1 MMKKIL
7 HNPQALIG
15 LALIALV
22 TAVALLAPV
31 LAPHAP
37 DAVNLALKYQPAS
50 SEFPLGTDQLGRC
63 ELSRLLYGARTS
75 LGLALPILVLL
86 GAVGLGL
93 GLAAAAVGGWLE
105 RGIVALSQIFLAF
118 PSLIIACAIIG
129 VLGGGLENTV
139 LAVVLSMWAR
149 FTQLVRTYAKAEL
162 AKGYILA
169 ARVSGCST
177 WRLMTWHLLPNILPQ
192 FLVYF
197 SSGVSSAILMI
208 SSFSFLG
215 LGLSSGT
222 AEWGAMLSE
231 AQAAL
236 YSHPVLL
243 IYPGLCIFLCAAGF
257 NLFGEALRDIL
268 QTEDDVL

>member
-1 MMKKIL
+1 M
-7 HNPQALIG
+7 
-15 LALIALV
+15 
-22 TAVALLAPV
+22 
-31 LAPHAP
+31 
-37 DAVNLALKYQPAS
+37 
-50 SEFPLGTDQLGRC
+50 
-63 ELSRLLYGARTS
+63 
-75 LGLALPILVLL
+75 
-86 GAVGLGL
+86 
-93 GLAAAAVGGWLE
+93 
-105 RGIVALSQIFLAF
+105 
-118 PSLIIACAIIG
+118 
-129 VLGGGLENTV
+129 
-139 LAVVLSMWAR
+139 
-149 FTQLVRTYAKAEL
+149 
-162 AKGYILA
+162 
-169 ARVSGCST
+169 SGCST